1 MKVNIRGYITHKE
14 AETYSDCADRYA
26 VYINNHR
33 FAIAD
38 GVSKS
43 FFPDYWAEILVD
55 NFVALEGDTKLSI
68 EDCQVKWLAKVK
80 KRVDTPD
87 VKWYT
92 QNAFNKEESGLAT
105 LVTLRFEKDKWFA
118 NALGDSFLFF
128 VPNETTT
135 GFDDWVK
142 LSSKPEPV
150 VFDSF
155 PDYFSSRNKQ
165 HGEEKEIERPLK
177 AGTFY
182 LMTDA
187 LSEWV
192 FNKKEKAIGEIKEKW
207 KNQDEFERSVT
218 ELRRLTEL
226 NNDDS
231 AILIIEV
238 ENDEKNELTY
248 NKTEVQSLSELIEKE
263 KSAGKEL
270 VEDNN
275 ESGIAVTEDKVDLT
289 ITPEVKTKEKTKG
302 KKKGKKKVYRRSIEF
317 ERIKTKGKK
326 KVHQRSIKY
335 RRIRSKFI
343 EKLGELNPDDQKEE
357 LTNLCKRCG
366 YGISFTN

>member
-1 MKVNIRGYITHKE
+1 MRVNIRGYITHKE

-26 VYINNHR
+26 INTKNNR
-33 FAIAD
+33 FAVSD

-43 FFPDYWAEILVD
+43 FFPDYWADILVKH
-55 NFVALEGDTKLSI
+55 FVALEKDSELSI
-68 EDCQVKWLAKVK
+68 DECQSEWLDEVTKKVN
-80 KRVDTPD
+80 TPE

-92 QNAFNKEESGLAT
+92 QNAFCKKDPGLAT
-105 LVTLRFEKDKWFA
+105 FVTLRFEKDKWFA
-118 NALGDSFLFF
+118 DALGDSFLFF

-155 PDYFSSRNKQ
+155 PDYFSSRNNQ
-165 HGEEKEIERPLK
+165 HGESKKIEHPLV

-192 FNKKEKAIGEIKEKW
+192 FNKKEKAIDEIKEKW

-270 VEDNN
+270 VEGRKENFI
-275 ESGIAVTEDKVDLT
+275 EEAKEGLT
-289 ITPEVKTKEKTKG
+289 NTTPEVKTDEPEDKKESFTEAKGDLPNINLEVKTEEPED
-302 KKKGKKKVYRRSIEF
+302 KKGTTNQSLNESRENYLKELRK
-317 ERIKTKGKK
+317 
-326 KVHQRSIKY
+326 
-335 RRIRSKFI
+335 
-343 EKLGELNPDDQKEE
+343 LNPDEQKEE
-357 LTNLCKRCG
+357 LINLCKE
-366 YGISFTN
+366 YGISVTN